1 MTDDQSA
8 LLDKIYE
15 AGAIPE
21 LWPEVLAEL
30 DTLTGSAGSAL
41 LAARGRESAWIAS
54 PAFEELA
61 AGYFERGYAERDERT
76 VKLLA
81 SEHDGFLGEHD
92 VFAPGAWESDPIR
105 LEYWVPR
112 GYGWGLAT
120 HIAVPNGDAL
130 IFHSE
135 RRLVDGPVD
144 RATIARMDVL
154 RPHLA
159 RAALLTN
166 RLSFERVQAAVAA
179 LELIGLPAAVLDQ
192 RGQAL
197 VTNARLDALVPEVIQ
212 ARATRLGFARPG
224 ADRLLQE
231 AIETMSLRAHAATH
245 SIPLQSDGAH
255 LPMVAHLHPVRGVAR
270 DVFARA
276 TTILVITQVGD
287 SDAPSEAVIR
297 GLFDLTAAEAR
308 VARGLATGTAVDEI
322 ARQHGS
328 RVTTVRNQIRSI
340 FLKTGVRRQAEFVGL
355 LRGLGSGQ
363 TGTDV

>member
-8 LLDKIYE
+8 LLDRIYE

-21 LWPEVLAEL
+21 LWPNVLAEL
-30 DTLTGSAGSAL
+30 DSLTGSAGSAL
-41 LAARGRESAWIAS
+41 VAVRGGTSNWIAS
-54 PAFEELA
+54 PAFEDLA
-61 AGYFERGYAERDERT
+61 AGYFERGYAGRDERT
-76 VKLLA
+76 VQLLA
-81 SEHDGFLGEHD
+81 HQHDGFLGEHD

-112 GYGWGLAT
+112 GLGWGLAT

-135 RRLVDGPVD
+135 RRLADGPVD

-166 RLSFERVQAAVAA
+166 RLSFERVQAAVGAF
-179 LELIGLPAAVLDQ
+179 ELIGLPAAVLDQ

-212 ARATRLGFARPG
+212 ARATRLGFVRPG
-224 ADRLLQE
+224 ADQLLQE
-231 AIETMSLRAHAATH
+231 AIETMPRAQSATH

-270 DVFARA
+270 DILSRA
-276 TTILVITQVGD
+276 TSILVITQVGD
-287 SDAPSEAVIR
+287 TDAPSEAVIR

-308 VARGLATGTAVDEI
+308 VARGLATGMAVDEI
-322 ARQHGS
+322 AGQHGT
-328 RVTTVRNQIRSI
+328 RVTTVRNQVRSI

-363 TGTDV
+363 TPSGV